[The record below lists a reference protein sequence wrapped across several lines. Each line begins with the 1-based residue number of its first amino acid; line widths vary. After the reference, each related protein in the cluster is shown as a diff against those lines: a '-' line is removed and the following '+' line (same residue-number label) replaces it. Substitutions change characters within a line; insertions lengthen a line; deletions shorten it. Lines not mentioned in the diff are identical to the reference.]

1 MRIFVSTGTDH
12 FPFDRLIGW
21 IERWAGAHPDDEVVV
36 QHGSTRPPA
45 VTKAVQMLTISEMR
59 DEIDAAD
66 VVVVAGGP
74 GAVMTARE
82 RGRRPIAVARHRG
95 EAVDDHQRAFV
106 ALMQRRGIAFGA
118 GSEIELE
125 DLLAQARTSPRD
137 FRCDPPPN
145 SRQDTVLAFTSLVD
159 RVVRGA

>member
-1 MRIFVSTGTDH
+1 MRVFVSTGTDH
-12 FPFDRLIGW
+12 FHFDRLIGW

-36 QHGSTRPPA
+36 QHGSSRRPA
-45 VTKAVQMLTISEMR
+45 VTRAVQMLTIDEMR
-59 DEIDAAD
+59 HEVDAAD

-82 RGRRPIAVARHRG
+82 GGRRPIAVARHKG

-106 ALMQRRGIAFGA
+106 ELMRRQGIAFA
-118 GSEIELE
+118 ADSEGELE
-125 DLLAQARTSPRD
+125 ALLRSARTEPRE
-137 FRCDPPPN
+137 FRCDPPSASPHA
-145 SRQDTVLAFTSLVD
+145 TVQAFTSVVD